1 MLDNGYVGL
10 CHTPTEDIAHTHWGR
25 RRDFHGFK
33 ALEITCLANS
43 LDVIERI
50 VGIATLNALSQYMMD
65 SNG

>member
-25 RRDFHGFK
+25 RRDFHDFK